1 MNKVDQELENSTFI
15 VTTALGG
22 FVIAALM
29 QIYFWD
35 KYSLD
40 IIPLTVKE
48 VVGATSPADWEEKA
62 TICTNLKKWDC
73 VEAQYLKAAQY
84 DKQKY
89 VRLGRFQYDR
99 KNYAKAARSFA
110 IYFSGSDNLTG
121 VLKGEDVETALIHA
135 KALTE
140 LNQSEEAAKY
150 YEKVLEAKPDQ
161 MQVSVIHGYVKMLFK
176 NGKYGRARVLIED
189 VRKHSSTAA
198 QFMEAEYQQIRK
210 LRTASR

>member
-1 MNKVDQELENSTFI
+1 MNKVDQELENSTFA
-15 VTTALGG
+15 VTAALGA
-22 FVIAALM
+22 FVMASLI

-40 IIPLTVKE
+40 IIPITLKE
-48 VVGATSPADWEEKA
+48 VVGATSPSDWEDKA
-62 TICTNLKKWDC
+62 SMCSDLKKWDC

-84 DKQKY
+84 DKSKY
-89 VRLGRFQYDR
+89 VRLAGFQFSRR
-99 KNYAKAARSFA
+99 KYERSARSFA
-110 IYFSGSDNLTG
+110 IYFENSKNINGI
-121 VLKGEDVETALIHA
+121 LKGEEIEIALTYA

-140 LNQSEEAAKY
+140 LNQNEEAAKF
-150 YEKVLEAKPDQ
+150 YEKVLEAKPDTV
-161 MQVSVIHGYVKMLFK
+161 QVSVIHSYVKILFK

-189 VRKHSSTAA
+189 VRKSSSTAA